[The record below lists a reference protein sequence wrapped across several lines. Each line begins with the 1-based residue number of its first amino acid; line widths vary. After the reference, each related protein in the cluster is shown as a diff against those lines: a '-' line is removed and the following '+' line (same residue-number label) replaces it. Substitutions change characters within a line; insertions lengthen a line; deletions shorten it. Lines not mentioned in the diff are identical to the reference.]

1 MPRYKQI
8 WDVSVV
14 LQYLKTLHP
23 LSSLTLKDLTHK
35 LVMLISITTAQ
46 RLQTLH
52 MLNIGLMEIQ
62 NSAVVFSFDKP
73 MKQSNPRNAI
83 RPLILE
89 AYLPDK
95 ALCVYNVLLEYIS
108 RTESIRGVEQQLLVS
123 YQKPYKK
130 VSRDTISRWIRT
142 VMQLSGL
149 DLTVFK
155 AHSTRAAS
163 TSAAKRA
170 QVPIQDIIDRA
181 GWSSAQTF
189 ATFYKREIVSPN
201 ANSFA
206 RAVLQQ

>member
-1 MPRYKQI
+1 
-8 WDVSVV
+8 
-14 LQYLKTLHP
+14 
-23 LSSLTLKDLTHK
+23 
-35 LVMLISITTAQ
+35 
-46 RLQTLH
+46 
-52 MLNIGLMEIQ
+52 MEIQ

-83 RPLILE
+83 RSLILE

-108 RTESIRGVEQQLLVS
+108 RTESLRGVEQQLLAS

-130 VSRDTISRWIRT
+130 VSRDTISKWIRT

-155 AHSTRAAS
+155 THSTRASS

-170 QVPIQDIIDRA
+170 LVPNQDIIDRA

-189 ATFYKREIVSPN
+189 ATFYKREIS
-201 ANSFA
+201 
-206 RAVLQQ
+206 